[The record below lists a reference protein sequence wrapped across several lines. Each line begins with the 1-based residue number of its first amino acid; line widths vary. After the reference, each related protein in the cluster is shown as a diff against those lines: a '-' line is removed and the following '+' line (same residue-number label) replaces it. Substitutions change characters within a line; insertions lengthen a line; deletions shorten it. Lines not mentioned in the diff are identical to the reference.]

1 MCNVVYTF
9 GAACWWKEEELVLS
23 VGDLVLPVGGKEE
36 RIGAAGCCC

>member
-9 GAACWWKEEELVLS
+9 GAAC

-36 RIGAAGCCC
+36 RIGAAG